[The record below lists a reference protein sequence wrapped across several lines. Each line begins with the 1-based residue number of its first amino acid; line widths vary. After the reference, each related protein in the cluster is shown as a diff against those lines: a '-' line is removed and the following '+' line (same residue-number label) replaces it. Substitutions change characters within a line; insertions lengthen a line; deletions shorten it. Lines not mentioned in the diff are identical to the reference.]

1 MKYESW
7 LLPMSKKVSLTVNG
21 SRYDIQLENEFANY
35 LVAQM
40 QKDFN
45 TDGNNDA
52 KTLLYAYVR
61 KNAELFKQE
70 EEINRLFGIVEKQ
83 L

>member
-1 MKYESW
+1 
-7 LLPMSKKVSLTVNG
+7 MSKKVSLTING
-21 SRYDIQLENEFANY
+21 SRFDIELEDAFAHY
-35 LVAQM
+35 LVKQM

-61 KNAELFKQE
+61 RNAELFKQE
-70 EEINRLFGIVEKQ
+70 EEITTLFKKIED

>member
-1 MKYESW
+1 
-7 LLPMSKKVSLTVNG
+7 MSKKVSLTVNG
-21 SRYDIQLENEFANY
+21 SRFDIELEDAFAQY
-35 LVAQM
+35 LVKQM
-40 QKDFN
+40 KNDFN

-70 EEINRLFGIVEKQ
+70 EELFKILDKFNDEI
-83 L
+83 

>member
-1 MKYESW
+1 
-7 LLPMSKKVSLTVNG
+7 MSKKVSLTING
-21 SRYDIQLENEFANY
+21 SRFDIELEEAFAHY
-35 LVAQM
+35 LVKQM

-61 KNAELFKQE
+61 RNAELFKQDE
-70 EEINRLFGIVEKQ
+70 EVVKMLNLLEGQSK
-83 L
+83 

>member
-1 MKYESW
+1 
-7 LLPMSKKVSLTVNG
+7 MSKKVSLTING
-21 SRYDIQLENEFANY
+21 SRFDIELEDAFAYY
-35 LVAQM
+35 LINQM

-61 KNAELFKQE
+61 RNAELFKQE
-70 EEINRLFGIVEKQ
+70 EEAINLLRKFEGLQ
-83 L
+83 

>member
-1 MKYESW
+1 
-7 LLPMSKKVSLTVNG
+7 MSKKVSLTING
-21 SRYDIQLENEFANY
+21 SRFDIELEEEFARY
-35 LVAQM
+35 LTAQLK
-40 QKDFN
+40 KDFN
-45 TDGNNDA
+45 TEGNNDA

-70 EEINRLFGIVEKQ
+70 EQIKELLSK

>member
-1 MKYESW
+1 
-7 LLPMSKKVSLTVNG
+7 MSRKVSLTING
-21 SRYDIQLENEFANY
+21 SRFDIELEEEFARY
-35 LVAQM
+35 LSAQLK
-40 QKDFN
+40 KDFN
-45 TDGNNDA
+45 TEGNNDA

-70 EEINRLFGIVEKQ
+70 EQMKELLSK

>member
-1 MKYESW
+1 
-7 LLPMSKKVSLTVNG
+7 MSKKVSLTVNG
-21 SRYDIQLENEFANY
+21 SRFDIELEDAFAQY
-35 LVAQM
+35 LIKQM
-40 QKDFN
+40 KNDFN

-70 EEINRLFGIVEKQ
+70 EEITAILNNFNLQE
-83 L
+83 

>member
-1 MKYESW
+1 
-7 LLPMSKKVSLTVNG
+7 MSKKVSLTVNG
-21 SRYDIQLENEFANY
+21 SRFDIELEEAFAQY
-35 LVAQM
+35 LVKQM
-40 QKDFN
+40 KSDFN

-70 EEINRLFGIVEKQ
+70 EEVAQLLNKVEEV

>member
-1 MKYESW
+1 
-7 LLPMSKKVSLTVNG
+7 MSKKVSLTVNG
-21 SRYDIQLENEFANY
+21 SRYDIQLDDAFAHY
-35 LVAQM
+35 LIKQM

-45 TDGNNDA
+45 TEGNNDA

-70 EEINRLFGIVEKQ
+70 EEMENILKKLEK
-83 L
+83 

>member
-1 MKYESW
+1 
-7 LLPMSKKVSLTVNG
+7 MSKKVSLTING
-21 SRYDIQLENEFANY
+21 SRFDIELEDAFATY
-35 LVAQM
+35 LTQQM

-61 KNAELFKQE
+61 RNAELFKQE
-70 EEINRLFGIVEKQ
+70 EEMHKMIYKLNDDNI
-83 L
+83 

>member
-1 MKYESW
+1 
-7 LLPMSKKVSLTVNG
+7 MSRKVSLTING
-21 SRYDIQLENEFANY
+21 SRFDIELDEEFARY
-35 LVAQM
+35 LSAQLK
-40 QKDFN
+40 KDFN
-45 TDGNNDA
+45 TEGNNDA

-70 EEINRLFGIVEKQ
+70 EQMKELLSK

>member
-1 MKYESW
+1 
-7 LLPMSKKVSLTVNG
+7 MSRKVSLTVNG
-21 SRYDIQLENEFANY
+21 SRFDIELEEAFAQY
-35 LVAQM
+35 LTKQM
-40 QKDFN
+40 DQDFN

-70 EEINRLFGIVEKQ
+70 EEIIALLGKLESSQ
-83 L
+83 

>member
-1 MKYESW
+1 
-7 LLPMSKKVSLTVNG
+7 MSKKVSLTVNG
-21 SRYDIQLENEFANY
+21 SRYDIQLDDAFAHY
-35 LVAQM
+35 LVKQM

-61 KNAELFKQE
+61 KNAELFKHE
-70 EEINRLFGIVEKQ
+70 EKLVEIFKKLEDS